1 MLHIDGGV
9 YIDSG
14 LKQFFHILIPLCVP
28 ASWSIVVSQFIYQN
42 ELGLA
47 LKGLIQIK
55 FFERDAA
62 IVDFPAGQ
70 NFQPLQ
76 ESKGVWSG
84 MVLHVACHHI
94 NPFFLGLVRCLQHRI
109 GFADTCGVSKK
120 DFQFSGGNCA
130 FLTGEA
136 I

>member
-55 FFERDAA
+55 FFEA
-62 IVDFPAGQ
+62 
-70 NFQPLQ
+70 
-76 ESKGVWSG
+76 
-84 MVLHVACHHI
+84 
-94 NPFFLGLVRCLQHRI
+94 
-109 GFADTCGVSKK
+109 
-120 DFQFSGGNCA
+120 
-130 FLTGEA
+130 
-136 I
+136 